1 MSFCFAGQKYS
12 IFSLFNNVY
21 AIFYI
26 YLSRAALPSLPP
38 SGERR
43 HACALRLCRFSV
55 SAQCLHPPVCAVLR
69 QRLCIIIHKKR
80 IRHAPYFLPTPRECL
95 RRAPRAFRRP
105 VRAYFCVCASVC
117 MSTVC
122 VISPSGCAFPSL
134 RKRLYDNAKE
144 PLSHLRS
151 AFSVASY
158 SLSGHAIKPLP
169 SLLMPVGRFRETFSG
184 CRKGFSACSA
194 FLFRD
199 FPLSK
204 FFTAV

>member
-1 MSFCFAGQKYS
+1 M
-12 IFSLFNNVY
+12 FSLRC
-21 AIFYI
+21 
-26 YLSRAALPSLPP
+26 RAV
-38 SGERR
+38 
-43 HACALRLCRFSV
+43 ALRLGLFPV
-55 SAQCLHPPVCAVLR
+55 SAQCRRHKAYSVLW
-69 QRLCIIIHKKR
+69 QCFCIFIHQKR
-80 IRHAPYFLPTPRECL
+80 ICRAPYFLPTPRECL
-95 RRAPRAFRRP
+95 RCAPDVFRRA
-105 VRAYFCVCASVC
+105 VRPYFGACASICMSDVCA
-117 MSTVC
+117 ML
-122 VISPSGCAFPSL
+122 PSGCAFSVM

-144 PLSHLRS
+144 PLPHLRS

-169 SLLMPVGRFRETFSG
+169 SLLMPVGRSRETFSG

>member
-1 MSFCFAGQKYS
+1 M
-12 IFSLFNNVY
+12 
-21 AIFYI
+21 
-26 YLSRAALPSLPP
+26 
-38 SGERR
+38 
-43 HACALRLCRFSV
+43 RLCRLSL
-55 SAQCLHPPVCAVLR
+55 SAQCRHPPACAVLR
-69 QRLCIIIHKKR
+69 QRLCINIHKKR
-80 IRHAPYFLPTPRECL
+80 MCRAPYFLPTPRECL
-95 RRAPRAFRRP
+95 RCVPDVFRRA
-105 VRAYFCVCASVC
+105 VRPYFGVCASLC
-117 MSTVC
+117 MSDVC
-122 VISPSGCAFPSL
+122 AMLPSGCASSVM

-144 PLSHLRS
+144 PLPHLRS

-169 SLLMPVGRFRETFSG
+169 SLLMPVGRSRETFSG

>member
-1 MSFCFAGQKYS
+1 MYMSYF
-12 IFSLFNNVY
+12 IF
-21 AIFYI
+21 I
-26 YLSRAALPSLPP
+26 YPEKPS
-38 SGERR
+38 
-43 HACALRLCRFSV
+43 
-55 SAQCLHPPVCAVLR
+55 VLR
-69 QRLCIIIHKKR
+69 RCSVRAVVRWRCGWVFSSVRTMPSSQGLFRPLTVFCIFIHQKR
-80 IRHAPYFLPTPRECL
+80 ICRAPYFLPTPRECL
-95 RRAPRAFRRP
+95 RCAPDVFRRA
-105 VRAYFCVCASVC
+105 VRPYFGVCASLC
-117 MSTVC
+117 MSDVC
-122 VISPSGCAFPSL
+122 AILPSGCAFSVM

-144 PLSHLRS
+144 PLPHLRS

-169 SLLMPVGRFRETFSG
+169 SLLMPVGRSRETFSG